1 MIADALRVE
10 IERYA
15 AQVRG
20 SNPLL
25 QGAKRGELTREHVVR
40 YLVNIHH
47 LVSHTP
53 IHLVRARDRARE
65 LGDERLAVHFET
77 RFAEEVGHDQWA
89 ERDIASLARINAPS
103 MTDANVSSSMKALLR
118 YIEEIIDRDPSLY
131 LAYILLAEYLI
142 VLLGPEFLS
151 ELETNCGIPRS
162 SMSVIANHAELDQDH
177 TEEAFENID
186 DLVGDPRKLP
196 RMREALLESIRRFDR
211 FTVDMATL
219 PVPSQ
224 VVRVHAPAA

>member
-25 QGAKRGELTREHVVR
+25 QSAKRGELTREHVVR
-40 YLVNIHH
+40 YLVNVHH

-53 IHLVRARDRARE
+53 IHLVRARERARA

-77 RFAEEVGHDQWA
+77 RFAEEVGHDAWA
-89 ERDIASLARINAPS
+89 ERDIASLVRINAPS

-131 LAYILLAEYLI
+131 LSYILLAEYLI

-162 SMSVIANHAELDQDH
+162 SMTVIANHAELDQDH

-211 FTVDMATL
+211 FTVEMATL
-219 PVPSQ
+219 PVARQ
-224 VVRVHAPAA
+224 MIHAPAA